1 MSRSV
6 INPPGLAAPLGP
18 YSYAVAVE
26 GGRLLF
32 VSGCVALDASGN
44 LVGKGDVSRQTEQ
57 VMQNLKAVIE
67 AAGGSLADVV
77 KVTNYMRDAREF
89 PKLAAVRAR
98 YLVPPYPA
106 STMVEVS
113 RLIHEDMLV
122 EIEAIALI
130 KARGQSTA

>member
-1 MSRSV
+1 MKRSV

-18 YSYAVAVE
+18 YSYAVKVE
-26 GGRLLF
+26 GGQLLF
-32 VSGCVALDASGN
+32 VSGCVALDDSGK
-44 LVGKGDVSRQTEQ
+44 LVGKGDVTIQTEQ
-57 VMQNLKAVIE
+57 IMENLKTVIE
-67 AAGGSLADVV
+67 AAGGSLADVI

-122 EIEAIALI
+122 EIEAIALVHEHGT
-130 KARGQSTA
+130 R